1 MWRKTRT
8 FVAKSRS
15 KSCCKRSPPTKE
27 ALDLA
32 EQITFALS
40 AAHAAGIV
48 HRDIKPENIM
58 LREDRL
64 VKVLDFGLAK
74 LTEKRE
80 VSLDT
85 EAETRAL
92 VKTNPGVVMGTVSYM
107 SPEQARGKDTDA
119 RTDIFSLGCVL
130 YEMLTQ
136 RLPFSGETINDM
148 IAAILK
154 SEPLSPTNFN
164 SEIPAEL
171 ERIVLK
177 SLAKD
182 REERYQTAKDLSVDL
197 RRLKRQMEL
206 GAEIERTKPPY
217 KSAENATE
225 NATRILSAR
234 PTSSAEYVVSE
245 ARKHKLGFVVAAV
258 ILLLAIGGLGVWYF
272 GNRPL
277 NTKQIESI
285 AVMPFINESGNAD
298 TEYLSDGMTET
309 LIGSLSQL
317 PNLNVKAR
325 SSVFRY
331 KGKDADVKT
340 IGKELNVQA
349 ILNGRVTQRSDQLTL
364 SLELVDAQT
373 ENVIWSERY
382 NRKQADLVSLQ
393 SEIARDVSSK
403 LKTKLSGA
411 DEQRLA
417 KNYTANA
424 ESYQLYLQGRFFWN
438 KRTVKDIRKSIEYF
452 QQAVALDPNY
462 TLAYTGLADAH
473 TVLPTYGGAPS
484 REVLPKA
491 REAALK
497 ALSLDDQLAESHISL
512 GMILNYYDY
521 DFAGAEREFRRAI
534 ELNPNSAAA
543 HQFYGNLQI
552 HLGRFEEAYSELSR
566 ALEIE
571 PLSPLI
577 NRFYGLALL
586 YDRRYDESATQLK
599 KTLELDAGFV
609 PAYDTLANVYRAQ
622 GKHADSVEA
631 FAKAEEALGNHEAAV
646 LMREIFAKGGWQK
659 FLRAMIDQPQLN
671 YRKSRYIVAT
681 YHAELGEKDKAFAEL
696 NKSYEEREFFMI
708 VLKVDPR
715 FDHLRDDPRL
725 QELLRKVGFP

>member
-1 MWRKTRT
+1 
-8 FVAKSRS
+8 
-15 KSCCKRSPPTKE
+15 
-27 ALDLA
+27 
-32 EQITFALS
+32 
-40 AAHAAGIV
+40 
-48 HRDIKPENIM
+48 
-58 LREDRL
+58 
-64 VKVLDFGLAK
+64 
-74 LTEKRE
+74 
-80 VSLDT
+80 
-85 EAETRAL
+85 
-92 VKTNPGVVMGTVSYM
+92 YM